1 MSLIPHS
8 FMFFIGEIIG
18 LGLVI
23 SVFGMIIMI
32 FIQFALLMGMPFN
45 VLLNVMK
52 ALKSD
57 D

>member
-8 FMFFIGEIIG
+8 FMFFCGEIIG

-23 SVFGMIIMI
+23 SVIGGFIMIIV
-32 FIQFALLMGMPFN
+32 QFALLMGTPFN
-45 VLLNVMK
+45 IILNLIK
-52 ALKSD
+52 DLKSD